1 MRRKKWPAGAESIR
15 GEKKDR
21 MAIREQNPGN
31 FDSTV
36 ETILVF
42 ELSPVESVAPS
53 PTAVSARQKV
63 SGEHKGSSPLICVDS
78 CHANHTT
85 LRAHDNADE
94 CLRYGVTA
102 FTTVCTAL
110 LVPFTVLCATFLA
123 VIAVFF
129 ATCLAVR
136 TGPAWTVPAQT
147 ANARMTENNAF
158 IVQIFRG

>member
-1 MRRKKWPAGAESIR
+1 
-15 GEKKDR
+15 
-21 MAIREQNPGN
+21 MAIREQIPGN

-42 ELSPVESVAPS
+42 ELSSVESGAPS
-53 PTAVSARQKV
+53 PTAVSARQKF
-63 SGEHKGSSPLICVDS
+63 SGEYQRIFAAD
-78 CHANHTT
+78 
-85 LRAHDNADE
+85 LRRQLPRKLYYTASTPDNADE